1 MKSVQD
7 IKRSLSSVDRFKS
20 FKQAGKLLLIGFIII
35 LIGGF
40 LFNGDLLDY
49 QPIVILSGFGLFFL
63 GFVFI
68 FIGFF
73 NVSKKQQ
80 AFLNI
85 IYNDIW
91 KPYIQEVTFSTSANY
106 FLQTE
111 NTNTERTI
119 THPVI
124 PSYAGET
131 FHFSL
136 KKDQYMSLDAV
147 VYSHSTSSGERTS
160 TYIDF
165 IGFVIQ
171 TEIEV
176 NSNLLVRKHAPI
188 ANFFKSGLKSFS
200 VDQEIDGYDI
210 TGNFTPELKELKTN
224 ILNLGFKEIMFIPE
238 KGKLM
243 ILIPE
248 FKIHGNLKM
257 RDSLLED
264 AKIHVTRL
272 IQLLEML

>member
-1 MKSVQD
+1 MKSVPD
-7 IKRSLSSVDRFKS
+7 IKRNLSSVDRFKS
-20 FKQAGKLLLIGFIII
+20 FKQAGRLLLIGFILI

-40 LFNGDLLDY
+40 LFNGDLIDY
-49 QPIVILSGFGLFFL
+49 QPIMILFGFGLFFF
-63 GFVFI
+63 GFVFM

-73 NVSKKQQ
+73 NVSKKQI

-91 KPYIQEVTFSTSANY
+91 IPYIQELSFSTSANY
-106 FLQTE
+106 SLQTE

-119 THPVI
+119 THSVI
-124 PSYAGET
+124 PSYSGET
-131 FHFSL
+131 FHFSI
-136 KKDQYMSLDAV
+136 KKDQYMSLDAIE
-147 VYSHSTSSGERTS
+147 YSHTTSNGERS
-160 TYIDF
+160 SRYIDY
-165 IGFVIQ
+165 IGYVIQ

-176 NSNLLVRKHAPI
+176 DSNLLVRKHAPI

-210 TGNFTPELKELKTN
+210 NGQFTPELKELKSN
-224 ILNLGFKEIMFIPE
+224 ILNLGFKEIMLIPE

-248 FKIHGNLKM
+248 FKIHGNLKIK
-257 RDSLLED
+257 DTLVED
-264 AKIHVTRL
+264 AKTHVGRL

>member
-1 MKSVQD
+1 MKSVQE
-7 IKRSLSSVDRFKS
+7 IKKNLSSVDRFKS
-20 FKQAGKLLLIGFIII
+20 FKQAGKLLLIGFILT

-40 LFNGDLLDY
+40 LFNDDLLNY

-80 AFLNI
+80 AFLTI
-85 IYNDIW
+85 IYEDIW
-91 KPYIQEVTFSTSANY
+91 KPYIQEMSFSTLANY
-106 FLQTE
+106 VLQTE

-136 KKDQYMSLDAV
+136 KKDQFMTLNAIE
-147 VYSHSTSSGERTS
+147 YSHTTSSGERTS
-160 TYIDF
+160 RYIDF
-165 IGFVIQ
+165 IGFAIQ
-171 TEIEV
+171 TEREV
-176 NSNLLVRKHAPI
+176 DTNLLVRKHAPI
-188 ANFFKSGLKSFS
+188 TNFFKSGLKRFL

-210 TGNFTPELKELKTN
+210 TGKFTPELDALKTN
-224 ILNLGFKEIMFIPE
+224 ILNLGFKEVIFIPE

-257 RDSLLED
+257 RDTMIED
-264 AKIHVTRL
+264 AKMHVGRL
-272 IQLLEML
+272 IQLLEIL

>member
-1 MKSVQD
+1 MKSVQE
-7 IKRSLSSVDRFKS
+7 IKKNLSSVDRFKS
-20 FKQAGKLLLIGFIII
+20 FKQAGKLLLIGFILT

-40 LFNGDLLDY
+40 LFNDDLLNY
-49 QPIVILSGFGLFFL
+49 QPIVILFGFGLFFL

-80 AFLNI
+80 AFLTI
-85 IYNDIW
+85 IYDEIW
-91 KPYIQEVTFSTSANY
+91 KPYIQEMSFSTSANY
-106 FLQTE
+106 VLQTE

-136 KKDQYMSLDAV
+136 KKDQFMTLNAIE
-147 VYSHSTSSGERTS
+147 YSHTTSSGERTS
-160 TYIDF
+160 RYIDF
-165 IGFVIQ
+165 IGFAIQ
-171 TEIEV
+171 TEREV
-176 NSNLLVRKHAPI
+176 DTNLLVRKHAPI
-188 ANFFKSGLKSFS
+188 TNFFKSGLKRFS

-210 TGNFTPELKELKTN
+210 TGKFTPELDALKTN
-224 ILNLGFKEIMFIPE
+224 ILNLGFKEVIFIPE

-257 RDSLLED
+257 RDTMIED
-264 AKIHVTRL
+264 AKMHVGRL
-272 IQLLEML
+272 IQLLEIL

>member
-1 MKSVQD
+1 MKSVQE
-7 IKRSLSSVDRFKS
+7 IKRTLSSVDRFKS
-20 FKQAGKLLLIGFIII
+20 FKQAGGLLLISFILI

-40 LFNGDLLDY
+40 LFNGDLIDY

-91 KPYIQEVTFSTSANY
+91 KPYIQEVSFSTSANY

-111 NTNTERTI
+111 NTNAERTI

-124 PSYAGET
+124 PSYAVEM

-136 KKDQYMSLDAV
+136 KKDQFMSLDAIE
-147 VYSHSTSSGERTS
+147 YIHTTTTGERTS
-160 TYIDF
+160 KYIDF
-165 IGFVIQ
+165 IGYIVQ

-176 NSNLLVRKHAPI
+176 DSNLLVRKHAPI
-188 ANFFKSGLKSFS
+188 ANFFKSGLKRFS

-210 TGNFTPELKELKTN
+210 TGNFTPELIELKTN
-224 ILNLGFKEIMFIPE
+224 ILKFGFKEIMFIPE

-248 FKIHGNLKM
+248 FKIYGNLKI

-264 AKIHVTRL
+264 SKTHVDRL

>member
-1 MKSVQD
+1 MKSVQE
-7 IKRSLSSVDRFKS
+7 IKKSLSKVDRFKS
-20 FKQAGKLLLIGFIII
+20 FKQAGRILLIGFIII
-35 LIGGF
+35 LIGGL
-40 LFNGDLLDY
+40 LFNEELLDY
-49 QPIVILSGFGLFFL
+49 QPIVILTGFGLFFL
-63 GFVFI
+63 GFIFI

-91 KPYIQEVTFSTSANY
+91 KPYIQEVSFSTSANY

-119 THPVI
+119 THPII

-131 FHFSL
+131 FYFSL
-136 KKDQYMSLDAV
+136 KKDQYMSLDAIQ
-147 VYSHSTSSGERTS
+147 YSHTTSTGERTS

-165 IGFVIQ
+165 IGFAIQ

-176 NSNLLVRKHAPI
+176 DSNLLVRKHTPI
-188 ANFFKSGLKSFS
+188 ANFFKSGLKRFS

-210 TGNFTPELKELKTN
+210 TGNFTPELDVLKRN
-224 ILNLGFKEIMFIPE
+224 ILNLGFKEIMFISE

-257 RDSLLED
+257 KDSLLDD
-264 AKIHVTRL
+264 AKTHVKRL

>member
-20 FKQAGKLLLIGFIII
+20 FKQAGRLLLFGFIII

-40 LFNGDLLDY
+40 LFNGDLLNY
-49 QPIVILSGFGLFFL
+49 QPILILTGFGLFFL

-85 IYNDIW
+85 IFNDIW
-91 KPYIQEVTFSTSANY
+91 KPYIQEVSFSTSANY

-136 KKDQYMSLDAV
+136 KKDQYMSLDAIE
-147 VYSHSTSSGERTS
+147 YSHSTSTGERTS

-165 IGFVIQ
+165 IGFAIQ
-171 TEIEV
+171 TQIEV
-176 NSNLLVRKHAPI
+176 DTNLLVRKHAPI
-188 ANFFKSGLKSFS
+188 ANFFKSGLKSFP

-210 TGNFTPELKELKTN
+210 TGNFTPELQELKTN
-224 ILNLGFKEIMFIPE
+224 ILNLGFKELMFIPE

-264 AKIHVTRL
+264 AKTHVTRL

>member
-1 MKSVQD
+1 MKSVQE
-7 IKRSLSSVDRFKS
+7 IKKKLSSVDRFKS
-20 FKQAGKLLLIGFIII
+20 FKQAGKLLLIGFILT

-40 LFNGDLLDY
+40 LFNGDLLNY

-80 AFLNI
+80 AFLTI
-85 IYNDIW
+85 IYEDIW
-91 KPYIQEVTFSTSANY
+91 KPYIQEMSFSTLANY
-106 FLQTE
+106 VLQTE

-136 KKDQYMSLDAV
+136 KKDQFMTLNAIE
-147 VYSHSTSSGERTS
+147 YSHTTSSGERTS
-160 TYIDF
+160 RYIDF
-165 IGFVIQ
+165 IGFAIQ
-171 TEIEV
+171 TEREV
-176 NSNLLVRKHAPI
+176 DTNLLVRKHAPI
-188 ANFFKSGLKSFS
+188 ANFFKSGLKGFS

-210 TGNFTPELKELKTN
+210 TGNFTPELQELKTN
-224 ILNLGFKEIMFIPE
+224 ILNLGFNEVIFIPE

-257 RDSLLED
+257 RDTMIED
-264 AKIHVTRL
+264 AKMHVGRL
-272 IQLLEML
+272 IQLLEIL

>member
-1 MKSVQD
+1 MKSVQE
-7 IKRSLSSVDRFKS
+7 IKKSLSKVDRFKS
-20 FKQAGKLLLIGFIII
+20 FKQAGRILLIGFIII
-35 LIGGF
+35 LIGGL
-40 LFNGDLLDY
+40 LFNEELLDY
-49 QPIVILSGFGLFFL
+49 QPIVILTGFGLFFL
-63 GFVFI
+63 GFIFI

-91 KPYIQEVTFSTSANY
+91 KPYIQEVSFSTSANY

-119 THPVI
+119 THPII

-131 FHFSL
+131 FYFSL
-136 KKDQYMSLDAV
+136 KKDQYMSLDAIQ
-147 VYSHSTSSGERTS
+147 YSHTTSTGERTS

-165 IGFVIQ
+165 IGFAIQ

-176 NSNLLVRKHAPI
+176 DSNLLVRKHAPI
-188 ANFFKSGLKSFS
+188 ANFFKSGLKRFS

-210 TGNFTPELKELKTN
+210 TGNFTPELDVLKRN
-224 ILNLGFKEIMFIPE
+224 ILNLGFKEIMFISE

-257 RDSLLED
+257 KDSLLDD
-264 AKIHVTRL
+264 AKTHVKRL